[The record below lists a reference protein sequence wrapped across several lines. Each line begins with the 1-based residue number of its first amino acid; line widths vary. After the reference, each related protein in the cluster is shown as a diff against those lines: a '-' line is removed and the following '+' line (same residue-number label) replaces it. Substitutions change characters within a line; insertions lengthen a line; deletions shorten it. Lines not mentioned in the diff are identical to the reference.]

1 MPCAPLLSPI
11 INGSLV
17 GPVLAGLALVLL
29 FPAAGLLLLR
39 GGIRLLRDG
48 HKGTG
53 TLALMMGLG
62 FLLFI
67 CWFLKEFLR

>member
-1 MPCAPLLSPI
+1 MPCTLLLSPI

-17 GPVLAGLALVLL
+17 GPVLAGLALLLL
-29 FPAAGLLLLR
+29 FLAVGLWLLR
-39 GGIRLLRDG
+39 GGIGVLRDG
-48 HKGTG
+48 YKGTG

-67 CWFLKEFLR
+67 CWFLREFLH